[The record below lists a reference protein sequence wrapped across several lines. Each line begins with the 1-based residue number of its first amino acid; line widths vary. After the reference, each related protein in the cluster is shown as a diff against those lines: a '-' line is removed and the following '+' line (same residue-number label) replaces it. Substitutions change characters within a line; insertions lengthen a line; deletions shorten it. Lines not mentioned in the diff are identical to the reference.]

1 MRRTGAGTINLRSE
15 TLALARDLIR
25 VDTSNPPG
33 GETAAARLIHDWLAG
48 RGIESELVG
57 PDPERLNLV
66 ARIRGSG
73 EGPSLMLMA
82 HTDVVPAPAANWTV
96 PPFGGVELDGRLIGR
111 GAVDMKNELAA
122 RVVAFA
128 AFAAEAGIPPGDVVL
143 VCESDEE
150 RNVSGVGMSWLV
162 RERPDL
168 ACDYAINEGGGYVL
182 DLADGS
188 RVVPV
193 SVGEKKVTSLR
204 IRVFGRSHHASIP
217 DRETNAMRSAATA
230 IDRLFGY
237 GAPVTVSEA
246 VRQAL
251 VAIGGP
257 ADGGDRE
264 LLEWARG
271 QHPVLAGLVP
281 AMTRMSVTPT
291 GLATREPANVVPP
304 VVEITCDCRTLP
316 GQGESDIRAHVAAA
330 LGEVGHDLEFLEPLE
345 GGFESPVDTP
355 LFRIC
360 ERFLE
365 RELPGAV
372 LMPIVAPGFT
382 DSHWVRQAHGT
393 VAYGFAPIFATPAE
407 EYLASMHGADER
419 IAIDD
424 LETMARFHLFA
435 LRELAAGEPPRDPA

>member
-1 MRRTGAGTINLRSE
+1 VETINLRSE
-15 TLALARDLIR
+15 TLNLARDLIR

-33 GETAAARLIHDWLAG
+33 RETAAARLVAGWLAD
-48 RGIESELVG
+48 RGIGSELVG

-66 ARIRGSG
+66 SRIRGSG
-73 EGPSLMLMA
+73 EGPSIMLMA

-96 PPFGGVELDGRLIGR
+96 PPFEGVERDGWLIGR

-128 AFAAEAGIPPGDVVL
+128 AFTAGAGTPPGDVVL
-143 VCESDEE
+143 VAESDEE
-150 RNVSGVGMSWLV
+150 RNVSDVGMSWLV

-182 DLADGS
+182 DLANGS
-188 RVVPV
+188 RVVPI
-193 SVGEKKVTSLR
+193 SVGEKKVTSLK

-217 DRETNAMRSAATA
+217 DRDSNAMRSAATA
-230 IDRLFGY
+230 IERLFRY
-237 GAPVTVSEA
+237 EAPVTVSGS
-246 VRQAL
+246 VRDAL

-257 ADGGDRE
+257 DAGDRE
-264 LLEWARG
+264 LLAWAAG
-271 QHPVLAGLVP
+271 QHPVLEGLVP

-304 VVEITCDCRTLP
+304 EVELTCDCRTLP
-316 GQGESDIRAHVAAA
+316 GQGETDVREHVAAA
-330 LGEVGHDLEFLEPLE
+330 LGGRIEYDLGFLEPLE

-372 LMPIVAPGFT
+372 LMPIVTPGFT
-382 DSHWVRQAHGT
+382 DSHWIRQAHGT
-393 VAYGFAPIFATPAE
+393 VAYGFAPIFATPAG
-407 EYLASMHGADER
+407 EYLDSMHGADER
-419 IAIDD
+419 IAIKD
-424 LETMARFHLFA
+424 LGTMAEFHLFA
-435 LRELAAGEPPRDPA
+435 LRELAGLSA

>member
-1 MRRTGAGTINLRSE
+1 MAISLRRD

-33 GETAAARLIHDWLAG
+33 SETAAARLIAGWLAD

-73 EGPSLMLMA
+73 EGPSIMLLA
-82 HTDVVPAPAANWTV
+82 HTDVVPAPATDWTV
-96 PPFGGVELDGRLIGR
+96 PPFEGVERDGHLVGR

-128 AFAAEAGIPPGDVVL
+128 AFAAEAGTPPGDVVL
-143 VCESDEE
+143 VAESDEE
-150 RNVSGVGMSWLV
+150 RNVSDVGMSWLV

-168 ACDYAINEGGGYVL
+168 ACEYALNEGGGYVL

-188 RVVPV
+188 RVVPI
-193 SVGEKKVTSLR
+193 SVGEKRVTSLI

-217 DRETNAMRSAATA
+217 DRDSNAMLSAAAA
-230 IDRLFGY
+230 ISRLFAY
-237 GAPVTVSEA
+237 EAPVTVSEA
-246 VRQAL
+246 VRDTL
-251 VAIGGP
+251 LAIGGP
-257 ADGGDRE
+257 DAADRE
-264 LLEWARG
+264 LLAWAEG

-291 GLATREPANVVPP
+291 GLATHEPANVVPP
-304 VVEITCDCRTLP
+304 VVGITCDCRALP
-316 GQGESDIRAHVAAA
+316 GQDEDDVREHVAAA
-330 LGEVGHDLEFLEPLE
+330 LGGAVRYELEFLEPLE

-365 RELPGAV
+365 RKLPGAV
-372 LMPIVAPGFT
+372 LMPVVTPGFT
-382 DSHWVRQAHGT
+382 DSHWIRQAHGT
-393 VAYGFAPIFATPAE
+393 VAYGFAPVFATPAAG
-407 EYLASMHGADER
+407 YLASMHGADER

-424 LETMARFHLFA
+424 LETMAEFHLFA
-435 LRELAAGEPPRDPA
+435 LRELQADPGRG